1 MALVLWMGAMRAIV
15 WSWNRHVPIVISAGF
30 DVRPNL
36 QRIGLVDVLRRHT
49 VGWTFFFI
57 LWFVVLGISDFP
69 LWQQL
74 VIAALLAV
82 AYGLSRIR
90 RGEENRIGGTEP
102 GRVAMFGEVRD
113 KVWYRVLA
121 IAEWA
126 GYLSV
131 IALTTTLILEALG

>member
-1 MALVLWMGAMRAIV
+1 MALILWVGAMGAIV

-36 QRIGLVDVLRRHT
+36 QHIGLVDVLRRHT
-49 VGWTFFFI
+49 AGWTFFFV
-57 LWFVVLGISDFP
+57 LWFFVLGISDFP

-74 VIAALLAV
+74 GIAALLAV
-82 AYGLSRIR
+82 VYGLSRIR
-90 RGEENRIGGTEP
+90 RGEENRIGGNEP
-102 GRVAMFGEVRD
+102 ERVAMFGEVRD
-113 KVWYRVLA
+113 KVWYRALA

-131 IALTTTLILEALG
+131 IALATTLILKALG